1 MKMPAGGKAGAVS
14 GRAEGQIVEIAVR
27 SFFPQKLDT
36 ALKDGFALLG
46 AIEAGRVGELQRAG
60 IGNGGKMQLD
70 DFLRST
76 FFFCHGHHRL
86 QLFHGFHGIVLP
98 MIGTG
103 GKYFN
108 CQILRYADGVAAV
121 YFQVPQQFSPPG
133 LPFEAHIAHQDGAR
147 DDICGIVGL
156 FTGEG
161 VSLLLEKLHR
171 KTFQFVEK
179 EAG

>member
-1 MKMPAGGKAGAVS
+1 
-14 GRAEGQIVEIAVR
+14 
-27 SFFPQKLDT
+27 
-36 ALKDGFALLG
+36 
-46 AIEAGRVGELQRAG
+46 
-60 IGNGGKMQLD
+60 
-70 DFLRST
+70 
-76 FFFCHGHHRL
+76 
-86 QLFHGFHGIVLP
+86 

-133 LPFEAHIAHQDGAR
+133 LPFEAHIAHQGGAR
-147 DDICGIVGL
+147 DDIRGIVGL

-179 EAG
+179 EAR